1 MPETSNSLPE
11 WALQLLKSYA
21 KQEWCVCD
29 LAINTLN
36 RLELALQAEGVSF
49 PTPGFNPGV
58 LTRQYSRD
66 SVLDFPDTNVR
77 FVKYPQFFHREVV
90 QMNGPR
96 AVDVSLR
103 KKYLARV
110 RALVPWDNLYSASD
124 AAIRKA
130 HLTFLRELLDDDW
143 SRVKSGYV
151 RRLIDRPE
159 VSEQLIRFHIEHQTE
174 KLATL
179 LRGSDYEFGKQR
191 LDFTINRARHFQKA
205 TIDSYVSRA
214 FGPDDLSAIRLVH
227 GAKWDQD
234 FLTRLIES
242 FPIDPEKI
250 PDETLEKLWLTPE
263 DFWGYIPGARNRYKL
278 AIREKFLWLFAR
290 AKPVNR
296 RGEWATTARILTV
309 PHAVEGERI
318 AIFRTVTDSHIH
330 TTWQHKPRRRFHKVS
345 RVICSIFETKEDA
358 MRSQGHALASIYEK
372 LDEYIFL
379 GDAFGHYND
388 IVTEDDKKTLIAEA
402 LEICGKQK
410 SFYDSKL
417 ARLFAQLFDVPNNAL
432 ILRHIVMTL
441 SQGQNDLIWKQAEIR
456 QVHDVLT
463 QSSEEK

>member
-21 KQEWCVCD
+21 QGERCVCD

-36 RLELALQAEGVSF
+36 RLELALQDSGVNF
-49 PTPGFNPGV
+49 TTPGFNPGV

-66 SVLDFPDTNVR
+66 SVLRFPDTNVR
-77 FVKYPQFFHREVV
+77 YVKYPDLFRREILS
-90 QMNGPR
+90 
-96 AVDVSLR
+96 ADSSLDPQLR
-103 KKYLARV
+103 TKYLDRV
-110 RALVPWDNLYSASD
+110 RALVPRDNLYTAPD

-130 HLTFLRELLDDDW
+130 HLAFIRELLGDDW
-143 SRVKSGYV
+143 TRIKNGYV
-151 RRLIDRPE
+151 KRLIDRPE
-159 VSEQLIRFHIEHQTE
+159 VNEQLIRFHIEHQTE
-174 KLATL
+174 KLTTL
-179 LRGSDYEFGKQR
+179 LRGGDYEFGKQR
-191 LDFTINRARHFQKA
+191 YDFTRNRARHFQKA
-205 TIDSYVSRA
+205 TLDSYISRA
-214 FGPDDLSAIRLVH
+214 FGSDDLSAIRLKQW
-227 GAKWDQD
+227 AKWDAD
-234 FLTRLIES
+234 FLIKMIETL
-242 FPIDPEKI
+242 PIDPEKI
-250 PDETLEKLWLTPE
+250 SDETLEKLWLTPE
-263 DFWGYIPGARNRYKL
+263 DFSSYTPGARNRYKL

-309 PHAVEGERI
+309 PHVVEGERI

-330 TTWQHKPRRRFHKVS
+330 TTWQRNPRRRFHKVS
-345 RVICSIFETKEDA
+345 RVLCSIFETREEA
-358 MRSQGHALASIYEK
+358 MRSQGHALGSIYEK

-379 GDAFGHYND
+379 GDAFGHYNR
-388 IVTEDDKKTLIAEA
+388 IVDEDTKKTLIAEA

-417 ARLFAQLFDVPNNAL
+417 TLLFIQLFDAPNNAL

-441 SQGQNDLIWKQAEIR
+441 SQAQNDLTWKQTEIR
-456 QVHDVLT
+456 QVHDILS